1 MSRGQQASIV
11 KTGEANSAADQA
23 AAGTALTGTNKAI
36 GDYTDRLNQFAAA
49 NPYKAGGEFQ
59 TDQNQIAASAADT
72 GSNAIADKLAR
83 SSQTSGENTGGY
95 ANNVAEAQRQ
105 ATRDQATQM
114 ATADASRLGSKS
126 AYDATTLQASAL
138 PADLQSR
145 LYGTAIGGANGALDT
160 AGKSAGTPSFLD
172 TLGSSFANNLG
183 KISGSV
189 SGSAGSLG
197 VG

>member
-23 AAGTALTGTNKAI
+23 AAGTALAGTNKAI

-49 NPYKAGGEFQ
+49 NPYKAGGEFAN
-59 TDQNQIAASAADT
+59 DQSQIAASAADT
-72 GSNAIADKLAR
+72 GSSALNDRLAR
-83 SSQTSGENTGGY
+83 TAQTSGENTGGY

-105 ATRDQATQM
+105 ATRDQADTM
-114 ATADASRLGSKS
+114 AKADASRIGSKS

-145 LYGTAIGGANGALDT
+145 LYGTAIQGANGALSV
-160 AGKSAGTPSFLD
+160 AGGAAQTPSFLD
-172 TLGSSFANNLG
+172 TLGSSFASQLG
-183 KISGSV
+183 KSAAGGNFSV
-189 SGSAGSLG
+189 TKAI
-197 VG
+197 